1 MESRGVAELQQQV
14 ETLLGT
20 LVKAA
25 AVELTKLFESTYLAA
40 AAAAT
45 DTGRGDNQGGSVKA
59 FYPLNA
65 AEGKQSIGVQVEVF
79 DCTSTEMRDPLLSSD
94 GTGLKE
100 CMVEEGLTPSE
111 LLLVKDVAP
120 TNPLWSPINTQQDE
134 AGTGDL
140 LQSFLQQD
148 TAAPSNSKAESRKRK
163 EHKEDS
169 DASAD
174 TRLESPP
181 RSSSKKKVY
190 VIQQSASDSTL
201 DQTKFVCPLILKTQ
215 PAISKPESAKQP
227 VHAEPQPANV
237 STAKGKAYSPSLS
250 DGTITPSQAGV
261 SPQNQFLL
269 KLQSLDMKLLK
280 PCAVQL
286 VNLLSV
292 PQGLIKQQDGA
303 VNGRPGWP
311 MPKDLRPHQSL
322 HTGHRLCCFTKC
334 DNGVWRLQKI
344 VTHSRDGYACSK
356 CGKTFKHRKILR
368 RHERFHTGEK
378 PYSCSVC
385 SKTFALRKSLRRHLR
400 FHTGER
406 PHSCTQCGKCFRL
419 RENLKAHL
427 RFHTGEKPYNC
438 SACGKTFRIQKNLEK
453 HTLSQCSFFVP
464 SFRTIA
470 GL

>member
-1 MESRGVAELQQQV
+1 MAELQQQV
-14 ETLLGT
+14 EALLGT
-20 LVKAA
+20 LVKVA
-25 AVELTKLFESTYLAA
+25 AVELTKLFENTYLASA
-40 AAAAT
+40 AAAPE
-45 DTGRGDNQGGSVKA
+45 TGRSENQGGSVKA
-59 FYPLNA
+59 FCPLNA
-65 AEGKQSIGVQVEVF
+65 AEGKQSIGVQVEAPDFSSREVP
-79 DCTSTEMRDPLLSSD
+79 DPLLSSD
-94 GTGLKE
+94 GTGLKD

-111 LLLVKDVAP
+111 LLLAEDEAL
-120 TNPLWSPINTQQDE
+120 TNPVWSLTNTQQGE
-134 AGTGDL
+134 ASSGDL

-148 TAAPSNSKAESRKRK
+148 TTVPSTSKDESCKRK
-163 EHKEDS
+163 EHKEDPN
-169 DASAD
+169 AS
-174 TRLESPP
+174 TKTSLESPS

-190 VIQQSASDSTL
+190 VVQQSVTDGTL

-215 PAISKPESAKQP
+215 SAPAKPESP
-227 VHAEPQPANV
+227 ERSDHAEPQAANV

-261 SPQNQFLL
+261 SPQNQLLL

-292 PQGLIKQQDGA
+292 PQGAVKQQEGV
-303 VNGRPGWP
+303 VNGRPGWSI
-311 MPKDLRPHQSL
+311 PKDLRPHQSL

-334 DNGVWRLQKI
+334 DNGIWRLQKI
-344 VTHSRDGYACSK
+344 VTHCRDGYACSK

-406 PHSCTQCGKCFRL
+406 PHSCTHCGKCFRL

-427 RFHTGEKPYNC
+427 RFHTGEKPYC
-438 SACGKTFRIQKNLEK
+438 CASCGKTFRIQKNLEK
-453 HTLSQCSFFVP
+453 HALSQCGFFVP

>member
-25 AVELTKLFESTYLAA
+25 AVELTKLFESTYLATV
-40 AAAAT
+40 AAAT
-45 DTGRGDNQGGSVKA
+45 DTGRGDNQGGSVQT

-65 AEGKQSIGVQVEVF
+65 AEGKQSIGVQVEVI
-79 DCTSTEMRDPLLSSD
+79 DCRSTEMPDPLLCSD

-111 LLLVKDVAP
+111 LLLAEDEGP
-120 TNPLWSPINTQQDE
+120 TNPLWSPMNTQPDQ
-134 AGTGDL
+134 ASTGDL

-148 TAAPSNSKAESRKRK
+148 TAAPSNSKTESHKRK
-163 EHKEDS
+163 DHKEES
-169 DASAD
+169 SASTD
-174 TRLESPP
+174 TRLENSP

-190 VIQQSASDSTL
+190 VIQQSVTDGTL

-215 PAISKPESAKQP
+215 SAIAKPESAEQP

-261 SPQNQFLL
+261 SPQNQLLL

-292 PQGLIKQQDGA
+292 PQGAVKQQEGA
-303 VNGRPGWP
+303 VNGRAGWP
-311 MPKDLRPHQSL
+311 MPKDLRSHQSL

-334 DNGVWRLQKI
+334 DNDVWRLQKI
-344 VTHSRDGYACSK
+344 VTHCRDGYACSK

-378 PYSCSVC
+378 PYSCSIC
-385 SKTFALRKSLRRHLR
+385 CKTFALRKSLRRHLR

-406 PHSCTQCGKCFRL
+406 PHNCTQCGKCFRL

-453 HTLSQCSFFVP
+453 HTLSQCGFFVP

>member
-1 MESRGVAELQQQV
+1 MESGGVSELQQQV

-45 DTGRGDNQGGSVKA
+45 DTGRGDRGGSVKA
-59 FYPLNA
+59 SYPSNA
-65 AEGKQSIGVQVEVF
+65 AEDKQSIGVQVEVF
-79 DCTSTEMRDPLLSSD
+79 DCSSTEMHDPLMSFD
-94 GTGLKE
+94 ETGLKE
-100 CMVEEGLTPSE
+100 GLTSSE
-111 LLLVKDVAP
+111 LFLVEDEAP
-120 TNPLWSPINTQQDE
+120 TTPIRSPMNTQQDE
-134 AGTGDL
+134 ASTGD

-148 TAAPSNSKAESRKRK
+148 NEAPTISKAESCKGK
-163 EHKEDS
+163 EHKEES
-169 DASAD
+169 DVS
-174 TRLESPP
+174 TNRRFEGSP
-181 RSSSKKKVY
+181 RSSKKKMY
-190 VIQQSASDSTL
+190 VVQQSVPGTSM

-215 PAISKPESAKQP
+215 SVKEKPEIAEQH
-227 VHAEPQPANV
+227 VHPEPQPTNV
-237 STAKGKAYSPSLS
+237 STAKGKAYSPSPA

-261 SPQNQFLL
+261 SPQNQLLL
-269 KLQSLDMKLLK
+269 KLQSLDTKLLK

-292 PQGLIKQQDGA
+292 PKQQDGA
-303 VNGRPGWP
+303 VNGKPGWP

-334 DNGVWRLQKI
+334 DNGVWRMQKI
-344 VTHSRDGYACSK
+344 VTHCRDGYPCSK

-378 PYSCSVC
+378 PYPCSVC
-385 SKTFALRKSLRRHLR
+385 TKTFALRKSLRRHLR

-438 SACGKTFRIQKNLEK
+438 STCGKTFRIQKNLEK
-453 HTLSQCSFFVP
+453 HALSQCGFFVP

>member
-1 MESRGVAELQQQV
+1 MESVGVAELQQQV

-45 DTGRGDNQGGSVKA
+45 DTGRRDRGGSVKA

-65 AEGKQSIGVQVEVF
+65 AEDKHSIGIQVEVF
-79 DCTSTEMRDPLLSSD
+79 DCSSTEMPDPLLSLDQTS
-94 GTGLKE
+94 LNE
-100 CMVEEGLTPSE
+100 CMVEEDLTPSE
-111 LLLVKDVAP
+111 LLLVEGEP
-120 TNPLWSPINTQQDE
+120 PNPLVVPMNTRQDE
-134 AGTGDL
+134 ASTGDL

-148 TAAPSNSKAESRKRK
+148 TAAPNISTAESCKGK
-163 EHKEDS
+163 EHEEES
-169 DASAD
+169 DATTN
-174 TRLESPP
+174 TRLESSP
-181 RSSSKKKVY
+181 RSSKKKMY
-190 VIQQSASDSTL
+190 VVQQSVTDTSL

-215 PAISKPESAKQP
+215 SVKAKPEIAEQP
-227 VHAEPQPANV
+227 VQAEPQPTNV
-237 STAKGKAYSPSLS
+237 STAKGKAYSPSS
-250 DGTITPSQAGV
+250 ADGTITPSQAGV
-261 SPQNQFLL
+261 SPQNKLLL
-269 KLQSLDMKLLK
+269 KLQSLDTKLLK

-292 PQGLIKQQDGA
+292 PKQQDGA

-311 MPKDLRPHQSL
+311 MPKDLRSHQSL

-334 DNGVWRLQKI
+334 DNGIWRMQKV
-344 VTHSRDGYACSK
+344 VTHCRDGYACSK

-378 PYSCSVC
+378 PYPCSIC

-438 SACGKTFRIQKNLEK
+438 STCGKTFRIQKNLEK
-453 HTLSQCSFFVP
+453 HALSQCGFFVP

>member
-1 MESRGVAELQQQV
+1 MESGGVSELQQQV

-25 AVELTKLFESTYLAA
+25 AVELTKLFENTYLAA

-45 DTGRGDNQGGSVKA
+45 DSGRGDRGGSVKA
-59 FYPLNA
+59 FYPSNP
-65 AEGKQSIGVQVEVF
+65 AEDKQSIGVQVEDF
-79 DCTSTEMRDPLLSSD
+79 DYSSTEMHDPLLSSD
-94 GTGLKE
+94 ETGLKE
-100 CMVEEGLTPSE
+100 CLVEEGPTPSE
-111 LLLVKDVAP
+111 LFLVEDQAP
-120 TNPLWSPINTQQDE
+120 TTPTKSPLNTQQDE
-134 AGTGDL
+134 TSTGDL
-140 LQSFLQQD
+140 LNSFLHQD
-148 TAAPSNSKAESRKRK
+148 ITAQNISKAESCKGK
-163 EHKEDS
+163 EQKEES
-169 DASAD
+169 NVSPNR
-174 TRLESPP
+174 RLEGSP
-181 RSSSKKKVY
+181 RSSKKKMY
-190 VIQQSASDSTL
+190 VVQQSVAGASV

-215 PAISKPESAKQP
+215 SVKSKPELAEQP
-227 VHAEPQPANV
+227 VHPEPQPTDV
-237 STAKGKAYSPSLS
+237 STAKGKAYSPSPA

-261 SPQNQFLL
+261 SPQNQLLL
-269 KLQSLDMKLLK
+269 KLQSLDTKLLK

-292 PQGLIKQQDGA
+292 PKQLDGA
-303 VNGRPGWP
+303 VNGKPGWP
-311 MPKDLRPHQSL
+311 MPKDLRSHQSL

-334 DNGVWRLQKI
+334 DNGVWRMQKI
-344 VTHSRDGYACSK
+344 VTHCRDGYACGK

-378 PYSCSVC
+378 PYPCSIC

-438 SACGKTFRIQKNLEK
+438 STCGKTFRIQKNLEK
-453 HTLSQCSFFVP
+453 HALSQCGFFVP